1 MINKRAEIICSYLQ
15 MNNKDDEYKL
25 VITNFISEGFKIT
38 KNEQKFFEYNNS
50 LIMIF
55 YVNELVFIEKR
66 YYKNLEIY
74 YIDTL
79 KILRDYRDRLKRIF
93 LNSNKNKFIQY
104 NLNKNYL
111 LFISPSNLYFSVLD
125 VNYQINIIYI
135 NKLIYKLY
143 NQHRRQNNLY
153 LKSIRNSSLNR
164 LKYNNCKIF
173 IPNKHELLYYSNY
186 FLIIS

>member
-1 MINKRAEIICSYLQ
+1 MFGEIICSYLQ
-15 MNNKDDEYKL
+15 MKNKDDESKL

-38 KNEQKFFEYNNS
+38 KNEQKFFEYNNA

-79 KILRDYRDRLKRIF
+79 KILRNYRDRLKRIF
-93 LNSNKNKFIQY
+93 LNSNKNKFIHY

-135 NKLIYKLY
+135 N
-143 NQHRRQNNLY
+143 
-153 LKSIRNSSLNR
+153 SIINIEG
-164 LKYNNCKIF
+164 KIIF
-173 IPNKHELLYYSNY
+173 I
-186 FLIIS
+186 